1 MRRAFQGHWFTLALL
16 AACVLLVTGQ
26 AFAQETVRL
35 TFWTFVDAHADYFLA
50 RAREFDEMR
59 PDINFQ
65 LEAVS
70 MPYQEMHDQLLI
82 ALQTGI
88 GGPDIVDIEITP
100 FHRYLRDPIHLHDVS
115 RIIDPHRNGII
126 EARLTPYQKD
136 GRQYGVP
143 THLGA
148 FVTYYNTEL
157 LGEAGIDVNAIQ
169 LWSDYVEAGKKITRD
184 VNGDGRIDRWM
195 TMLDGGGWFQWFGMI
210 QQLGSGEFDQDGNV
224 ILDAPANIEAL
235 KFLHELVYGHQ
246 IALVGTGLHDA
257 VAYEMINAGEIAS
270 VWMPQ
275 WYMIRYTEFMPDL
288 HGKIAIRPLPAWEPG
303 GRRSAMGGGTGT
315 AITDQINPNHLQI
328 AMEFLEYTK
337 LTYEANVRIWT
348 EFGFDPFRHDVFS
361 DPRLREP
368 LPYFSNEIVFD
379 VILDVYD
386 ELAPQYLS
394 PIFQET
400 NWDILD
406 PEVFFPV
413 MRENIADPE
422 TALKNAAQ
430 RARELLESMFW

>member
-1 MRRAFQGHWFTLALL
+1 MRWNTHRRGFVLAVLFALILL
-16 AACVLLVTGQ
+16 TVSPAS
-26 AFAQETVRL
+26 AQETVRL

-50 RAREFDEMR
+50 RAREFDEMH
-59 PDINFQ
+59 PEINFQ

-100 FHRYLRDPIHLHDVS
+100 FHRYLREPIHLHDVT
-115 RIIDPHRNGII
+115 RIIDPHREGII

-148 FVTYYNTEL
+148 FVTYYNTEIF
-157 LGEAGIDVNAIQ
+157 GEAGVDFNAIQ
-169 LWSDYVEAGKKITRD
+169 LWSDYVEAGKKVTQD
-184 VNGDGRIDRWM
+184 FDGDGRIDRWM
-195 TMLDGGGWFQWFGMI
+195 TMMDGGGWFQWFALI
-210 QQLGSGEFDQDGNV
+210 QQRESGEFDKDGNV
-224 ILDAPANIEAL
+224 ILDAPVNIEAL
-235 KFLHELVYGHQ
+235 QFLHDLVYQHQ
-246 IALVGTGLHDA
+246 ISMVGTGVHDA
-257 VAYEMINAGEIAS
+257 VAYNIINAGEVAS
-270 VWMPQ
+270 LWMPQ
-275 WYMIRYTEFMPDL
+275 WYMIRFTEFMPDL
-288 HGKIAIRPLPAWEPG
+288 HGKVAIRPLPAWEPG

-315 AITDQINPNHLQI
+315 AITDQINPNHLPI
-328 AMEFLEYTK
+328 AMEFLEYAK
-337 LTYEANVRIWT
+337 LTYEANVKIWT

-379 VILDVYD
+379 VILDIYD
-386 ELAPQYLS
+386 EIAPQYLS

-400 NWDILD
+400 NWDILG

-413 MRENIADPE
+413 MEENILDPE